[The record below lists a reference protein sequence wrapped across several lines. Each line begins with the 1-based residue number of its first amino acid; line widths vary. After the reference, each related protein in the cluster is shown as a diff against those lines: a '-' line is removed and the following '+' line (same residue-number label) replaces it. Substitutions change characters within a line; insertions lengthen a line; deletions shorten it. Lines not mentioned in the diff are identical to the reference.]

1 MSYFL
6 AKLMDMAIT
15 TCYDYKNDIYDV
27 NIYDDETNVNIN
39 ITNKYK
45 KDPTKGTNVDAHAD
59 TNNFPGDDNTTSRR
73 VKGPKQRRKLKQ

>member
-15 TCYDYKNDIYDV
+15 TCYDYQNDIYDV

-45 KDPTKGTNVDAHAD
+45 TDPTKGTNVDAHAD
-59 TNNFPGDDNTTSRR
+59 TRNEDNTSTRR
-73 VKGPKQRRKLKQ
+73 VKGPKQRKRIKHN